1 MRELPP
7 DQGPGYVW
15 RLFTFTKFEESD
27 GGVFIELE
35 AIGLS
40 RDVPMLVRWLV
51 DPIVEHLPRNSLQAT
66 LDETRNAV
74 LVRNNR
80 EDTSFVSAASNPH

>member
-1 MRELPP
+1 
-7 DQGPGYVW
+7 
-15 RLFTFTKFEESD
+15 
-27 GGVFIELE
+27 VFIEVE

-51 DPIVEHLPRNSLQAT
+51 DPIVEHLPKNSLQAT

-80 EDTSFVSAASNPH
+80 EDTSFVSAASNAH

>member
-1 MRELPP
+1 
-7 DQGPGYVW
+7 V
-15 RLFTFTKFEESD
+15 
-27 GGVFIELE
+27 E

-40 RDVPMLVRWLV
+40 RDAPMLVRWLV

-74 LVRNNR
+74 LVRNKR
-80 EDTSFVSAASNPH
+80 EDTSFVSAASNAH